1 MTATGTR
8 FLGSITAPRDTPG
21 IDLGRW
27 IQLIARHQNLVAC
40 PSREGIN
47 PFTKGPFT
55 YRAHPGDAHVV
66 VNGETVGTMTWAQ
79 DGTNRIDVQGTPG
92 LVEPVAIE
100 VAAAVAGE
108 WIPEIES

>member
-1 MTATGTR
+1 MD
-8 FLGSITAPRDTPG
+8 FLGSITAAPG

-27 IQLIARHQNLVAC
+27 LQLIESHPKLAAF

-47 PFTKGPFT
+47 PFTKGPYT

-66 VNGETVGTMTWAQ
+66 VNGEKVGAMTWAQ
-79 DGTNRIDVQGTPG
+79 DGTNRIDVEGTTG

-100 VAAAVAGE
+100 VAAELAGAYRRGG
-108 WIPEIES
+108 